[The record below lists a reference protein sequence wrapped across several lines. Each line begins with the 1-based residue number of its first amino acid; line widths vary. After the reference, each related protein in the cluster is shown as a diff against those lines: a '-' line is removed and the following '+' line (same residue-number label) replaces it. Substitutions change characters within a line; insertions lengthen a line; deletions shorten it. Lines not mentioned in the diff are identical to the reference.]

1 MANGK
6 KNGKDA
12 PMTFKTGK
20 PEVKPEVTP
29 VKEPLKAESS
39 DITAFN
45 SAANTLMADIGCRQV
60 AWNLGVEA
68 KKIARIS
75 HTSTG
80 S

>member
-20 PEVKPEVTP
+20 PEVTP
-29 VKEPLKAESS
+29 VKEPLKVESS

-45 SAANTLMADIGCRQV
+45 SAANTLMADIGCGQV